1 MNGKQRLPVALA
13 LAALALVS
21 GAKGSSRRLAWEML
35 RHDTPLVMW
44 TDTIH
49 SVQVKVHNASAQEW
63 SEATGDHISY
73 HWRST
78 DQTVVVRDG
87 MRTSFE
93 RPVPPG
99 EVIEVEARVKTPLDS
114 GRWVLEWDM
123 VREQVAWFGAPP
135 GGPAVQARVWVVRR
149 SVVLG
154 VGMVLVSVLVIVVA
168 RWRPEW
174 LHPGDWPIGDAV
186 PVVWTWLAL
195 TSLGLGFAELGQ
207 RQLWV
212 GGGALLAS
220 SAALAVLPVALLT
233 PRWRAVGAGA
243 VAALAAV
250 SLLAD
255 LAYLRFFGSIVP
267 VVAASAVHQ
276 VGQIEGS
283 FFALLR
289 PLDWWLLP
297 AGVCGLALAVAW
309 PRPGPAR
316 GRRRLLVAAL
326 TLVAALGGGLHAGR
340 TVVAG
345 LGDPRVA
352 DQLFSQEMLIGR
364 WGVFNVHLFDLGR
377 TVREKLQTAR
387 PDQAV
392 LDEAVAYFRN
402 RPPAPPP
409 SGLARGANL
418 LQVQVESFQ
427 GWVVGA
433 VVNGQEV
440 TPFLNRLRKE
450 SLYFPNVFDQSGQGR
465 SSDGE
470 FITLNSLHALDR
482 GAVSF
487 RRADNRFLALPAVLR
502 AHGYSTLSAHPFER
516 GFWNRAILHPRY
528 GFSQMLF
535 KRELGS
541 GEVIGWGLADEPF
554 FRKAVQKLPALH
566 RPFYALFITLGLH
579 HPFDQ
584 FPERHKVLDVGEAAG
599 SPLGNYLHAMRY
611 FDASLQFLV
620 EELQRLGLWE
630 NTVLALYGDHES
642 GVAIDARLLAI
653 LGVKAWEPSIVV
665 REHRVPFLV
674 RLPQGSLQG
683 ERRVAGGHVD
693 IAPTLLDVLGIERP
707 ASFVGRSLLADETSW
722 AVLNSGSTIH
732 RDRLVVVSGPG
743 IPHEGACFHFPSGTP
758 RPLEEC
764 EAARRAGQQ
773 QLEMSRRVVLH
784 DLVFELVGDAE
795 AGGMR

>member
-1 MNGKQRLPVALA
+1 MSRQLRLAVPLA
-13 LAALALVS
+13 LAALALVPRAD
-21 GAKGSSRRLAWEML
+21 GTSRRLVWEML

-49 SVQVKVHNASAQEW
+49 SVQVKVHNASTQEW

-73 HWRST
+73 HWRRT
-78 DQTVVVRDG
+78 DGTMEVRDG

-93 RPVPPG
+93 RVVPPG
-99 EVIEVEARVKTPLDS
+99 GVAQVQARVKTPLRS

-135 GGPAVQARVWVVRR
+135 GGPAVQVRVWVVRR
-149 SVVLG
+149 SIVLG
-154 VGMVLVSVLVIVVA
+154 GGIVLLSLGGLVVA
-168 RWRPEW
+168 RWRPQW
-174 LHPGDWPIGDAV
+174 LVPGGWPIGDAA
-186 PVVWTWLAL
+186 PVAWAWLTLA
-195 TSLGLGFAELGQ
+195 SLGLGFAELGQ
-207 RQLWV
+207 RQLWL

-220 SAALAVLPVALLT
+220 SAALAVLPVALLP
-233 PRWRAVGAGA
+233 PRWRPVGAG
-243 VAALAAV
+243 VLTVLATV
-250 SLLAD
+250 TLLAD

-267 VVAASAVHQ
+267 LVAVATVHQ

-283 FFALLR
+283 VFALLR

-297 AGVCGLALAVAW
+297 AGVCGLAVALTW
-309 PRPGPAR
+309 PRPRPAS
-316 GRRRLLVAAL
+316 GRRRLVVAGATLL
-326 TLVAALGGGLHAGR
+326 TTLGGGWHAGR
-340 TVVAG
+340 TVIAG
-345 LGDPRVA
+345 LGDPKMA

-364 WGVFNVHLFDLGR
+364 WGVLNVHLFDLGR
-377 TVREKLQTAR
+377 TVREKLQAAR
-387 PDQAV
+387 PERATIE
-392 LDEAVAYFRN
+392 EAMAFFHN
-402 RPPAPPP
+402 RPPAHPP

-440 TPFLNRLRKE
+440 TPFINRLRKQ
-450 SLYFPNVFDQSGQGR
+450 SLYFSNVFDQSGQGR

-487 RRADNRFLALPAVLR
+487 RRADNRFWALPAVLR

-554 FRKAVQKLPALH
+554 FRKTVQKLPALE

-584 FPERHKVLDVGEAAG
+584 FPERHKVLDVGDAAG
-599 SPLGNYLHAMRY
+599 TPLGNYLHAMRY
-611 FDASLQFLV
+611 FDSSLQFLV

-642 GVAIDARLLAI
+642 GVELDGRLLAI
-653 LGVKAWEPSIVV
+653 LGAKAWEPSIEV
-665 REHRVPFLV
+665 REQKIPFLV
-674 RLPQGSLQG
+674 RVPGSRVHG
-683 ERRVAGGHVD
+683 ERPVVGGHVD

-722 AVLNSGSTIH
+722 AVLNSGSTIQA
-732 RDRLVVVSGPG
+732 DRLVVVSGPG
-743 IPHEGACFHFPSGTP
+743 IPHEGACFHFPSGAP

-764 EAARRAGQQ
+764 EAARRAGQT
-773 QLEMSRRVVLH
+773 QLDLARRVVLF
-784 DLVFELVGDAE
+784 DLVPRLVGE
-795 AGGMR
+795 STTGGLR